1 MAVGGDDNSTAFADP
16 VTIRRQDDMVK
27 MWSLIDFGTAR
38 VPPGGKRYAYRSS
51 KSEYE
56 YDCKEERL
64 RALSFSWRSG
74 NMGKGKVV
82 YSTAKPGMWEPVARD
97 TFAWQLWQFACG
109 KQ

>member
-56 YDCKEERL
+56 YDCKEEQARML
-64 RALSFSWRSG
+64 NFSSHSG
-74 NMGKGKVV
+74 NMGAGAMVEGEFRPGK
-82 YSTAKPGMWEPVARD
+82 WEPLPPGSLVAYLRK
-97 TFAWQLWQFACG
+97 FACA